1 MKDMSQDIRQA
12 NFEELV
18 VEQGDQHKKEKKR
31 GQRTAR
37 KAAKKEKDAI
47 SNNEKMIKLKS
58 RLVLVIAVLI
68 FIVSFLLK
76 PLGGLVNSAFGKV
89 ALESAANVLESLSGI
104 VLGISIGSMLL
115 DFFSYV
121 KYAQERVKEVIVDKS
136 FLETVNEEEKRR
148 IISTLES
155 SLYFKNQPIP
165 QDSLYINI
173 KEKVLPLLEGEYSP
187 KYYAHVSCEIKDG
200 KIYKTIYNE
209 LVIYSPTENSCYKL
223 PFAVYF
229 SSCDIEGIE
238 KPYSI
243 ESVKL
248 NKEDIDIA
256 EDAVDKKPIGAKEEQ
271 QRFVFEEE
279 LRLEKGINKISYM
292 VKSVVDLAD
301 NIYSRTVTLPCKNYI
316 IDFSLKN
323 KDYSV
328 TGYGFA
334 IDKEETVSIYHYGD
348 GCRIEFTDWI
358 IPGDGCIF
366 IINKKVNADDAD
378 GTAAEE

>member
-1 MKDMSQDIRQA
+1 MPIS
-12 NFEELV
+12 
-18 VEQGDQHKKEKKR
+18 HKKLQDVFEGMGEIMGNAVQNSQQTKFNDIVVDENNDYQEEKE
-31 GQRTAR
+31 T
-37 KAAKKEKDAI
+37 I
-47 SNNEKMIKLKS
+47 LYNEEIIKTRSK
-58 RLVLVIAVLI
+58 LVLVVSILV
-68 FIVSFLLK
+68 FILSFLLR
-76 PLGGLVNSAFGKV
+76 PIILLIGNEFGKV
-89 ALESAANVLESLSGI
+89 AIETAANLLESLSGI

-136 FLETVNEEEKRR
+136 FLETVNRDEKRR

-173 KEKVLPLLEGEYSP
+173 KEKVLPLLENEYYEKHYS
-187 KYYAHVSCEIKDG
+187 HVNCEIKNG

-209 LVIYSPTENSCYKL
+209 LVINSPVENKSYKL

-229 SSCDIEGIE
+229 SSCNISGIK
-238 KPYSI
+238 KPYII

-248 NKEDIDIA
+248 NKEDIPLIPQPVSQA
-256 EDAVDKKPIGAKEEQ
+256 SVGEKEEKQ
-271 QRFVFEEE
+271 KFVFEQQ
-279 LRLEKGINKISYM
+279 LPLQKGVNRISYI
-292 VKSVVDLAD
+292 VKSTVDIAD
-301 NIYSRTVTLPCKNYI
+301 NVYSRTVTLPCKNYV

-323 KDYSV
+323 KEYSV
-328 TGYGFA
+328 NGYGFA
-334 IDKEETVSIYHYGD
+334 IDKEETVNIYHYGD

-366 IINKKVNADDAD
+366 IINKKTENDADD
-378 GTAAEE
+378 